1 MDEQYRYKR
10 KEMKMSL
17 IGKHLAEVSEA
28 MTLLD
33 VKEIQMAAMALGV
46 VKKNYGRVFVFG
58 NGGSHATASH
68 FANDLLKMARVQ
80 AFCIGDMQSTMLA
93 YGNDEGWQNMY
104 LSPLREILKAGDGVV
119 GISCSGNSENVVNAL
134 SFAADEG
141 VLTVGLTGL
150 SDMSEINELAL
161 NALVHV
167 RANDIR
173 VQEDVHL
180 MVCHAIVR
188 VLQGVE

>member
-1 MDEQYRYKR
+1 
-10 KEMKMSL
+10 MSL
-17 IGKHLAEVSEA
+17 IGKHLAEVSET

-33 VKEIQMAAMALGV
+33 AEEIQMAAMALGV
-46 VKKNYGRVFVFG
+46 VKKNFGRVFVFG

-80 AFCIGDMQSTMLA
+80 AFCIGDMQSTTLA
-93 YGNDEGWQNMY
+93 YGNDEGWQNMF
-104 LSPLREILKAGDGVV
+104 LSPLRQIMKAGDGVV
-119 GISCSGNSENVVNAL
+119 GISCSGNSENVISAL
-134 SFAADEG
+134 EFACDEG
-141 VLTVGLTGL
+141 VLAVGLTGL
-150 SDMSEINELAL
+150 SDSSRINKLEL

-167 RANDIR
+167 RADDIR

>member
-1 MDEQYRYKR
+1 
-10 KEMKMSL
+10 MSQ
-17 IGKHLAEVSEA
+17 IGKHISEVSEA
-28 MTLLD
+28 MILLD
-33 VKEIQMAAMALGV
+33 MDEIQMAAMALSV
-46 VKKNYGRVFVFG
+46 VKKNMGRVFVFG
-58 NGGSHATASH
+58 NGGSHATAGH
-68 FANDLLKMARVQ
+68 FANDLLKMCRVQ

-104 LSPLREILKAGDGVV
+104 LSPLREIMKAGDGVV

-150 SDMSEINELAL
+150 SDTSEINELAL

-173 VQEDVHL
+173 VQEDLHL